1 MPFSL
6 TSLSSLPKLPIIQHK
21 PNQCPHL
28 FTAEF
33 GDREKAGTENK
44 QIKLFLYYRFGRK
57 KGVVIPMLLAAVGA
71 AGSVLLTTDDESN
84 KGTVSM
90 WSPRCPCGQ
99 RISFLCPESKLPYP
113 VNHALRILS
122 TWRLSMT
129 EYPII
134 ENLTETVN
142 DLFKF
147 LSDT

>member
-1 MPFSL
+1 MYVQSFYQSKLNLYAFMPFSL
-6 TSLSSLPKLPIIQHK
+6 TSLLSLLKLPFIQHK

-84 KGTVSM
+84 KGTVSIVE
-90 WSPRCPCGQ
+90 P
-99 RISFLCPESKLPYP
+99 
-113 VNHALRILS
+113 
-122 TWRLSMT
+122 
-129 EYPII
+129 
-134 ENLTETVN
+134 
-142 DLFKF
+142 
-147 LSDT
+147 

>member
-6 TSLSSLPKLPIIQHK
+6 TSLSSLLKLPIIQHK

-28 FTAEF
+28 FTVEF

-84 KGTVSM
+84 KGTVSIVE
-90 WSPRCPCGQ
+90 P
-99 RISFLCPESKLPYP
+99 
-113 VNHALRILS
+113 
-122 TWRLSMT
+122 
-129 EYPII
+129 
-134 ENLTETVN
+134 
-142 DLFKF
+142 
-147 LSDT
+147 